1 MILSAVAGN
10 GTQMLSTVT
19 FDLDMVTG
27 GSSLLNHEG
36 NGYDTYNENLYYL
49 GTLPIGQ
56 ANETDGTWQI
66 ATAYD
71 PGAPISFKS
80 YSCESFTVTELCSAI
95 PPPPPPK
102 APPAPRVK
110 ATAYVYYQG
119 NVTATAPR
127 DVVALGPGARRHL
140 LQGGGGAMC
149 TVYYRQVNFLTMLTL
164 AASPPVSCGGG
175 YCENTTWSFAE
186 APSCGAVYTPVTVPI
201 DASTYEA
208 DVADGF
214 AWCSDWPSMFNPV
227 HAGVS
232 LRSIDDPYLTG
243 GALTNCTYI
252 LKAAGQAFGNA
263 GFFFIIPGMAVS
275 LVAFFCLEGMC
286 TPRALA
292 GVFGTPGGDDDLPS
306 SRAPLSAGYGAGP
319 QYGGLGGNMEMA
331 RPGAG
336 GLPKFA

>member
-1 MILSAVAGN
+1 MPRVLHPPQTVAVRDPSSAQAKVYNNNVECVPASVVLTLGAPCLTCSPLPPLARLAACLPRSWTQAGGGFELWKEAFDGPALPMILSAVAGN

-49 GTLPIGQ
+49 GTLPIGT

-95 PPPPPPK
+95 PPPPPPR

-140 LQGGGGAMC
+140 LQAPAFSDFALADIARRPRAIMNDLENVPTDLAVFWAGALVVLAGAVGGTCVAEALALTVLLPTYVGARVAFTYC
-149 TVYYRQVNFLTMLTL
+149 YL
-164 AASPPVSCGGG
+164 AARQPYRTIFFVLGMCAVVS
-175 YCENTTWSFAE
+175 A
-186 APSCGAVYTPVTVPI
+186 
-201 DASTYEA
+201 
-208 DVADGF
+208 
-214 AWCSDWPSMFNPV
+214 
-227 HAGVS
+227 AGVLVS
-232 LRSIDDPYLTG
+232 AAAKVA
-243 GALTNCTYI
+243 AL
-252 LKAAGQAFGNA
+252 
-263 GFFFIIPGMAVS
+263 
-275 LVAFFCLEGMC
+275 
-286 TPRALA
+286 
-292 GVFGTPGGDDDLPS
+292 
-306 SRAPLSAGYGAGP
+306 
-319 QYGGLGGNMEMA
+319 
-331 RPGAG
+331 
-336 GLPKFA
+336 